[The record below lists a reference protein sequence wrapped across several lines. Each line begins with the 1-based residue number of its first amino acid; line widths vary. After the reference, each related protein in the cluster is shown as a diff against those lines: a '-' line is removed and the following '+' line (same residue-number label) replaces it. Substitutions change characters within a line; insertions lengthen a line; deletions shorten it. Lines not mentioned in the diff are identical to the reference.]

1 MIGRWNIEISFANGA
16 RQSLRFEAQ
25 GEGKG
30 TLEMLDPRAKAW
42 GAQRRGRQNG
52 RWAKKTMLPFQAL
65 WNFSSAT
72 SAAMR
77 GH

>member
-1 MIGRWNIEISFANGA
+1 MTGKWNIEISFADGA

-30 TLEMLDPRAKAW
+30 RLEMLDPRAKAW
-42 GAQRRGRQNG
+42 GVQRRGRQNG
-52 RWAKKTMLPFQAL
+52 TWARKTMLPFPAL
-65 WNFSSAT
+65 WNFFSAT

-77 GH
+77 GR